1 MAIVIAESTD
11 GLNIYGGAFDGFVSV
26 FSIVEY
32 AEEEPGEDEP
42 YKYWEFIANSQL
54 DELAGKIPSYGRVLE
69 EEEEVY
75 SWWQS
80 SED

>member
-11 GLNIYGGAFDGFVSV
+11 GLIIYDEAFDGFVSV

-42 YKYWEFIANSQL
+42 YKHWEFITNDQL
-54 DELAGKIPSYGRVLE
+54 DELAGKTPSHGRVLE
-69 EEEEVY
+69 EEEAY
-75 SWWQS
+75 SGWQS

>member
-11 GLNIYGGAFDGFVSV
+11 GLIIYDGAFDDFASV
-26 FSIVEY
+26 FSIIEY

-42 YKYWEFIANSQL
+42 YKHWEFIANSQL

-69 EEEEVY
+69 EEEVY
-75 SWWQS
+75 SGWQS